1 MINKNLANL
10 TLLVFICF
18 FFVSSRIGLAM
29 AGNKT
34 IPVNVGV
41 VLDDLDSMEGKAW
54 LSSIEMALSDFYAS
68 HSHYKTRLVL
78 NVRDSNENVVGA
90 AAAGRFSHLI
100 LTSSRV
106 SSSNY
111 HLPSVFIIYFFGGQ
125 ITSPSQFLFDCKK

>member
-10 TLLVFICF
+10 TLVVFICF

-29 AGNKT
+29 LGNET

-54 LSSIEMALSDFYAS
+54 LSCIKMALSDFYAF

-78 NVRDSNENVVGA
+78 NVRDSNQNVVGA
-90 AAAGRFSHLI
+90 AAAGSPYPYKFLEDFLA
-100 LTSSRV
+100 LTS
-106 SSSNY
+106 
-111 HLPSVFIIYFFGGQ
+111 PFCFCYFCFRMLGY
-125 ITSPSQFLFDCKK
+125 KKIEE